1 MSEDERYTQM
11 YCKHDRSSYRVQ
23 DIEAWIRKDGRE
35 ELLRVEL
42 SCTECD
48 WNKVFLG

>member
-1 MSEDERYTQM
+1 MSEDELYANM
-11 YCKHDRSSYRVQ
+11 YCDHDMSSWRVR
-23 DIEAWIRKDGRE
+23 DIEVWIRKDKRE